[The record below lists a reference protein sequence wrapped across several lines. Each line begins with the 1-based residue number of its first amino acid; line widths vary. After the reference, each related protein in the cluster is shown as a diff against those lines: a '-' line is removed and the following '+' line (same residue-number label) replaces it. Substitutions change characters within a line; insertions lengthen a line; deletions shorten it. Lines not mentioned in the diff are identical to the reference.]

1 MQNPL
6 FSIKDLFIKTKNI
19 QRLSIK
25 SFDIHRGAIYTISGK
40 PGSGKT
46 TFLESITNKI
56 SIDKNMII
64 YENNDIRNT
73 SRSLMLKEITYVPQ
87 IIKPC
92 WGSVNKYM
100 IKTISKTNHL
110 RDDAEKHVRKI
121 CKKMNC
127 SYLLQKKMR
136 ELTPGQLR
144 WITLAASIASDSK
157 VLIIDEIEQ
166 HLTKKMYI
174 QLTNILYKKTTQDG
188 TSIILSTLTP
198 ETINQYSSVVIT
210 LSDGRITSVRSSK
223 RRK

>member
-25 SFDIHRGAIYTISGK
+25 SFDIHRGAIYTITGK

-46 TFLESITNKI
+46 TFLESITNKVT
-56 SIDKNMII
+56 IDKNTII
-64 YENNDIRNT
+64 YENDDLKKIKK
-73 SRSLMLKEITYVPQ
+73 SLIFKEITYVPQ

-92 WGSVNKYM
+92 WGTVSNYM
-100 IKTISKTNHL
+100 LKTISKTKHL
-110 RDDAEKHVRKI
+110 RDNAETQLRKI
-121 CKKMNC
+121 CKKMDC
-127 SYLLQKKMR
+127 SYLTQRKMKD
-136 ELTPGQLR
+136 LTPGQLR

-157 VLIIDEIEQ
+157 VLVIDEIEQ
-166 HLTKKMYI
+166 HLTKKMYSLLI
-174 QLTNILYKKTTQDG
+174 NILHKKTNYDG
-188 TSIILSTLTP
+188 TSIILSTLIP
-198 ETINQYSSVVIT
+198 ENINNFTSVLIT